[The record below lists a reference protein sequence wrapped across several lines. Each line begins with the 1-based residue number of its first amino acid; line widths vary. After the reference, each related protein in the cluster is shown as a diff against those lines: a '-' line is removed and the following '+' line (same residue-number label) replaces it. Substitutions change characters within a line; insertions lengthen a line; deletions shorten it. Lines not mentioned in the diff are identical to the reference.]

1 MLQAMPR
8 VMVQSPHRLFSEP
21 CSEALSVQTST
32 PLDVVMGR
40 VDASGSGC
48 ERKRKREREG
58 ERERRRGTESSV
70 HKARNTKHCKA
81 MVSGRAS
88 AVCGVSP
95 VGEKPPVIAG
105 FDIGIA
111 KMLYA
116 NIVADSSRLH
126 SEAKLVV
133 WPCYKS
139 MATAAKSEL

>member
-1 MLQAMPR
+1 MPPGP
-8 VMVQSPHRLFSEP
+8 V
-21 CSEALSVQTST
+21 A
-32 PLDVVMGR
+32 
-40 VDASGSGC
+40 
-48 ERKRKREREG
+48 RERERER